1 MGIKLK
7 ENLLVLGIVIIGI
20 FSTGITASLV
30 TNQIKSNLVT
40 RAQTIAGLLDVSDV
54 QMLQG
59 NESDLTNPEYLLLKN
74 RLIEL
79 RKQNKDSRFIYLMRQ
94 TNEGIIFLVDS
105 EASDSPDYSPPGQ
118 VYIEA
123 SDQLISAI
131 TKGESGLEIAGDR
144 WGMWTTGYAPLRDP
158 VTGRVVALAGIDLD
172 YYTNYLIP
180 VVAFSLVPFFAFL
193 IIVLIFFYTR
203 RIERVKE
210 EALLEK
216 EQLMKVAQ
224 HELGSPMAEVRW
236 MIDNLLVNESVKKDA
251 EALETVRLLYMSSD
265 TILRRIMNLLKA
277 SELTTKKRI
286 TKKEVDLAAILLNV
300 IQNQKKTAHIMQVSV
315 DTPEMLPSKVIVQG
329 DASCLEIVF
338 SNILA
343 YCMYYTKNKK
353 IQIRYEADQ
362 SADIFTFTSAG
373 DSLTKDEADTLFAPY
388 YIDTPMSSHTEGTGY
403 GMYITQKIIT
413 MHNGS
418 ISVRSDKDG
427 VTIIVKL
434 LKII

>member
-1 MGIKLK
+1 
-7 ENLLVLGIVIIGI
+7 
-20 FSTGITASLV
+20 
-30 TNQIKSNLVT
+30 
-40 RAQTIAGLLDVSDV
+40 
-54 QMLQG
+54 
-59 NESDLTNPEYLLLKN
+59 
-74 RLIEL
+74 
-79 RKQNKDSRFIYLMRQ
+79 
-94 TNEGIIFLVDS
+94 
-105 EASDSPDYSPPGQ
+105 
-118 VYIEA
+118 
-123 SDQLISAI
+123 
-131 TKGESGLEIAGDR
+131 
-144 WGMWTTGYAPLRDP
+144 
-158 VTGRVVALAGIDLD
+158 
-172 YYTNYLIP
+172 
-180 VVAFSLVPFFAFL
+180 
-193 IIVLIFFYTR
+193 
-203 RIERVKE
+203 
-210 EALLEK
+210 
-216 EQLMKVAQ
+216 
-224 HELGSPMAEVRW
+224 

-329 DASCLEIVF
+329 DASYLEIVF

>member
-158 VTGRVVALAGIDLD
+158 VTGKVVALAGIDLD

-180 VVAFSLVPFFAFL
+180 VVAFSLVPIFAFL

-329 DASCLEIVF
+329 DASYLEIVF

-403 GMYITQKIIT
+403 GMYITQKIIA

-418 ISVRSDKDG
+418 ITVRSDKDG

-434 LKII
+434 LK